1 MSFGDRMKEARK
13 LNKMSQQELADI
25 LGISVNSIANYERG
39 TSFPKEDYLYK
50 IINILGL
57 DPNYL
62 FQDIIDVNT
71 GMWFEEMSLLS
82 NYRSLDKKSR
92 FFCGLYC

>member
-50 IINILGL
+50 IIIQY
-57 DPNYL
+57 DYL
-62 FQDIIDVNT
+62 FCEIRI
-71 GMWFEEMSLLS
+71 
-82 NYRSLDKKSR
+82 RSIFFIYMYCFSETKK
-92 FFCGLYC
+92 L

>member
-50 IINILGL
+50 IINIL
-57 DPNYL
+57 DWIPITY
-62 FQDIIDVNT
+62 FRI
-71 GMWFEEMSLLS
+71 
-82 NYRSLDKKSR
+82 
-92 FFCGLYC
+92 

>member
-50 IINILGL
+50 IINILFQERNMQYERNISK
-57 DPNYL
+57 NY
-62 FQDIIDVNT
+62 
-71 GMWFEEMSLLS
+71 
-82 NYRSLDKKSR
+82 
-92 FFCGLYC
+92 